1 MILGKEL
8 WKFVGGSCEKK
19 RSPRHPGPV
28 GQGEHYTC
36 HPEKDSLFSIQE
48 CGDEATVGD
57 LLEALSNPGFMDV
70 KLRVE
75 KLMKINV
82 TWK

>member
-1 MILGKEL
+1 M
-8 WKFVGGSCEKK
+8 GGSCEKE
-19 RSPRHPGPV
+19 RSPRHPGSV
-28 GQGEHYTC
+28 GQGDHYTC
-36 HPEKDSLFSIQE
+36 HPEPEKTFLFSIQE

-57 LLEALSNPGFMDV
+57 LLEALSIPGFMDV

-82 TWK
+82 R

>member
-1 MILGKEL
+1 MRRNFLLAILDQWVKVTFTL
-8 WKFVGGSCEKK
+8 
-19 RSPRHPGPV
+19 
-28 GQGEHYTC
+28 YTC
-36 HPEKDSLFSIQE
+36 HPDKTLSTQE

-57 LLEALSNPGFMDV
+57 LLEALSIPGFMDV

-82 TWK
+82 R

>member
-1 MILGKEL
+1 MRRNVLLAILDQWVK
-8 WKFVGGSCEKK
+8 VNIT
-19 RSPRHPGPV
+19 
-28 GQGEHYTC
+28 QC

-57 LLEALSNPGFMDV
+57 LLEALSIPGFMDV

-82 TWK
+82 R